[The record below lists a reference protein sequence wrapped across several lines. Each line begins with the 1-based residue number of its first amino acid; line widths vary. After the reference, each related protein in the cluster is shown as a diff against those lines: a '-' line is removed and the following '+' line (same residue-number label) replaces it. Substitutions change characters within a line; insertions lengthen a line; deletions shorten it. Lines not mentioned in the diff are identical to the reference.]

1 MVVKIGL
8 GVFLSFIFE
17 TLIFD
22 YRFLLKLSLKN
33 NCFLNVSLVYFLIKR
48 INKKNRVY
56 FKFCSFANYFL
67 ILLKTF
73 LYLKN

>member
-48 INKKNRVY
+48 INKKIESTL
-56 FKFCSFANYFL
+56 SFVVL
-67 ILLKTF
+67 QITF
-73 LYLKN
+73 